1 MISSREQVTQMIVAA
16 KVRKGLKWAHVAE
29 SIGMS
34 KEWTTAGCLG
44 QMAFD
49 KAQAETMGQLFE
61 LSDEAVAW
69 LQIAP
74 YKGSLPTAVPTDPL
88 IYRWY
93 ELVNVYGTTIKE
105 LIHEEFGDGIMSAI
119 DFSMDIQRQSDPKG
133 DRVNVVLSGK
143 FLPYKS
149 Y

>member
-16 KVRKGLKWAHVAE
+16 KVRKGLKWARVAE

-49 KAQAETMGQLFE
+49 KAQAETLGQLFE